1 MSTAQNNTIDDTAPP
16 AVPLTAL
23 GICNL
28 ALSKLGESPLE
39 AIDANGSPASR
50 MCYMHYHP
58 VRREVL
64 MAHRWSFATR
74 LAQLDCS
81 DEGVD
86 GSGAASQA
94 DPETSGESS
103 SGTSDSVNPP
113 PGALLPHSLP
123 QDCLRVLEVNRH
135 NWVLRG
141 RAIFCPGQRVR
152 LLYIADVEDP
162 ALFDPLFAEALAS
175 KLAIRLCIPL
185 TSSTTARK
193 ALTEEYQR
201 MVLPEA
207 AHFNAVQS
215 FSNDTH
221 PLYRFWRDSH
231 RGVEW

>member
-1 MSTAQNNTIDDTAPP
+1 M
-16 AVPLTAL
+16 
-23 GICNL
+23 
-28 ALSKLGESPLE
+28 
-39 AIDANGSPASR
+39 
-50 MCYMHYHP
+50 
-58 VRREVL
+58 
-64 MAHRWSFATR
+64 
-74 LAQLDCS
+74 
-81 DEGVD
+81 
-86 GSGAASQA
+86 
-94 DPETSGESS
+94 
-103 SGTSDSVNPP
+103 
-113 PGALLPHSLP
+113 LP

-193 ALTEEYQR
+193 ALTEEYR
-201 MVLPEA
+201 SMVLPEA

>member
-1 MSTAQNNTIDDTAPP
+1 MSTVQNNTVDDTAPP

-81 DEGVD
+81 DESVD
-86 GSGAASQA
+86 GSGSAAQTGSA
-94 DPETSGESS
+94 SAGESS
-103 SGTSDSVNPP
+103 SAAPEAETLP

-123 QDCLRVLEVNRH
+123 QDCLRVLEVNQH

-141 RAIFCPGQRVR
+141 RSIYCPGQLIR

-201 MVLPEA
+201 TILPEA

-221 PLYRFWRDSH
+221 PLYRFLRES
-231 RGVEW
+231 RGGAEW